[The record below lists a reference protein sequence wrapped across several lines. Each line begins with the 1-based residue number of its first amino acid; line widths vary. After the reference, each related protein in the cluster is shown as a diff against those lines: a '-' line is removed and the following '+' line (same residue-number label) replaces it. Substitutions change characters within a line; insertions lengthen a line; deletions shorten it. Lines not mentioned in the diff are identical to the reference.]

1 MSGPAAP
8 HVLDDPLGFARAA
21 GQHHGQLAV
30 SAMPR
35 LHDQLAGDAGA
46 VKYSVRGG
54 VDPLDRPQLE
64 LEVSGGLKLLCA
76 RCAKPLD
83 YALALRTRVLMA
95 QPGAVPQDD
104 DNPETPEWIE
114 AGQELNLQTL
124 VEDEILLGLP
134 LSVRHAQ
141 GQCSSETQEAFG
153 KKAADSPFARLATLL
168 EPGQTNKR

>member
-8 HVLDDPLGFARAA
+8 HVLDDPFGFARAA
-21 GQHHGQLAV
+21 GQHRGQLAV
-30 SAMPR
+30 LAMPR
-35 LHDQLAGDAGA
+35 LHDQLAGDAGE
-46 VKYSVRGG
+46 VRYSVRGG
-54 VDPLDRPQLE
+54 LDQLSRPQLE
-64 LEVSGGLKLLCA
+64 LEVAGKLQLICA
-76 RCAKPLD
+76 VCAKPLD

-95 QPGAVPQDD
+95 QPGAAPQDD
-104 DNPETPEWIE
+104 DDPETPEWIE
-114 AGQELNLQTL
+114 AGQALDLQEL

-168 EPGQTNKR
+168 KPGQTNKR